1 MKFKKRYIFIPVAL
15 IIIFAVSFFAYW
27 QRENITALKYILINS
42 AEENS
47 KMLKENEKV
56 INNIVEKLSD
66 KGISALPE
74 EAVEMMNNG
83 DLTEKDVADIIS
95 GKTTVDEVKNRK
107 DNPTN
112 ESNNGNQ
119 DNTEPSTIA
128 NLVAQIYSLRS
139 SFVGKLDS
147 LIAQAK
153 DEWSA
158 GGVKKKDFV
167 SKYIGLGTSLEAQC
181 DAQFESI
188 ISQIKE
194 ELKRIGGDE
203 SIISELKKAY
213 KNEKTAKKASILS
226 QIK

>member
-1 MKFKKRYIFIPVAL
+1 MKFKKRYIFIPLAL
-15 IIIFAVSFFAYW
+15 ILIFSISALAYW
-27 QRENITALKYILINS
+27 QWENITALKYMLTNS
-42 AEENS
+42 AEETTQ
-47 KMLKENEKV
+47 MLKENEKV

-66 KGISALPE
+66 EGISALPE

-83 DLTEKDVADIIS
+83 ELTEKDAADIIS
-95 GKTTVDEVKNRK
+95 GKTTIDEVKNK
-107 DNPTN
+107 KNNTD
-112 ESNNGNQ
+112 ESQ
-119 DNTEPSTIA
+119 ANTEASNIS

-153 DEWSA
+153 AEWSA
-158 GGVKKKDFV
+158 GGVNKKDFI
-167 SKYIGLGTSLEAQC
+167 SKYIGLGTSLEGQC

-194 ELKRIGGDE
+194 ELKRTGGDE

>member
-1 MKFKKRYIFIPVAL
+1 MKFKKRYIFIPLAL
-15 IIIFAVSFFAYW
+15 ILIFSISALAYW
-27 QRENITALKYILINS
+27 QWENITAIKYMLTNS
-42 AEENS
+42 AEETS
-47 KMLKENEKV
+47 QMLKENEKV

-66 KGISALPE
+66 EGISALPE

-83 DLTEKDVADIIS
+83 ELTEKDAADIIS
-95 GKTTVDEVKNRK
+95 GKTTIDEVKNK
-107 DNPTN
+107 KNNTD
-112 ESNNGNQ
+112 ESQANSEASNI
-119 DNTEPSTIA
+119 S

-153 DEWSA
+153 AEWSA
-158 GGVKKKDFV
+158 GGVNKKDFI
-167 SKYIGLGTSLEAQC
+167 SKYIGLGTSLEGQC

-194 ELKRIGGDE
+194 ELKRTGGDE

>member
-1 MKFKKRYIFIPVAL
+1 MEFKKRYIFIPLAL
-15 IIIFAVSFFAYW
+15 ILIFSISALAYW
-27 QRENITALKYILINS
+27 QWENITALKYMLTNS
-42 AEENS
+42 AEETT

-66 KGISALPE
+66 EGISALPE

-83 DLTEKDVADIIS
+83 ELTEKDAADIIS
-95 GKTTVDEVKNRK
+95 GKTTIDEVKNK
-107 DNPTN
+107 KNNTD
-112 ESNNGNQ
+112 ESQANSEASNI
-119 DNTEPSTIA
+119 S

-153 DEWSA
+153 AEWSA
-158 GGVKKKDFV
+158 GGVNKKDFI
-167 SKYIGLGTSLEAQC
+167 SKYIGLGTSLEGQC

-194 ELKRIGGDE
+194 ELKRTGGDE

>member
-1 MKFKKRYIFIPVAL
+1 MKFKKRYIFIPLAL
-15 IIIFAVSFFAYW
+15 ILIFSISALAYW
-27 QRENITALKYILINS
+27 QWENITALKYMLTNS
-42 AEENS
+42 AEETS
-47 KMLKENEKV
+47 QMLKENEKV

-66 KGISALPE
+66 EGISALPE

-83 DLTEKDVADIIS
+83 ELTEKEAADIIS
-95 GKTTVDEVKNRK
+95 GKTTIDEVKNK
-107 DNPTN
+107 KNNTD
-112 ESNNGNQ
+112 ESQ
-119 DNTEPSTIA
+119 ANTEASNIS

-153 DEWSA
+153 AEWSA
-158 GGVKKKDFV
+158 GGVNKKDFI
-167 SKYIGLGTSLEAQC
+167 SKYIGLGTSLEGQC

-194 ELKRIGGDE
+194 ELKRTGGDE

>member
-1 MKFKKRYIFIPVAL
+1 MKFKKRYIFIPLAL
-15 IIIFAVSFFAYW
+15 ILIFSISALAYW
-27 QRENITALKYILINS
+27 QWENITALKYMLTNS
-42 AEENS
+42 AEETS
-47 KMLKENEKV
+47 QMLKENEKV

-66 KGISALPE
+66 EGISALPE

-83 DLTEKDVADIIS
+83 ELTEKDAADIIS
-95 GKTTVDEVKNRK
+95 GKTTIDEVKNK
-107 DNPTN
+107 KNNTD
-112 ESNNGNQ
+112 ESQANSEASNI
-119 DNTEPSTIA
+119 S

-153 DEWSA
+153 AEWSA
-158 GGVKKKDFV
+158 GGVNKKDFI
-167 SKYIGLGTSLEAQC
+167 SKYIGLGTSLEGQC

-194 ELKRIGGDE
+194 ELKRTGGDE

>member
-1 MKFKKRYIFIPVAL
+1 MNFKKRYIFIPLAL
-15 IIIFAVSFFAYW
+15 ILIFSISALAYLQW
-27 QRENITALKYILINS
+27 ENITALKYMLTNS
-42 AEENS
+42 AEETS
-47 KMLKENEKV
+47 QMLKENEKV

-66 KGISALPE
+66 EGISALPE

-83 DLTEKDVADIIS
+83 ELTEKDAADIIS
-95 GKTTVDEVKNRK
+95 GKTTIDEVKNK
-107 DNPTN
+107 KNNTD
-112 ESNNGNQ
+112 ESQ
-119 DNTEPSTIA
+119 ANTEASNIS

-153 DEWSA
+153 AEWSA
-158 GGVKKKDFV
+158 GGVNKKDFI
-167 SKYIGLGTSLEAQC
+167 SKYIGLGTSLEGQC

-194 ELKRIGGDE
+194 ELKRTGGDE

>member
-1 MKFKKRYIFIPVAL
+1 MKFKKRYIFIPLAL
-15 IIIFAVSFFAYW
+15 ILIFSISALAYW
-27 QRENITALKYILINS
+27 QWENITALKYMLTNS
-42 AEENS
+42 SEETTQ
-47 KMLKENEKV
+47 MLKENEKV

-66 KGISALPE
+66 EGISALPE

-83 DLTEKDVADIIS
+83 ELTEKDAADIIS
-95 GKTTVDEVKNRK
+95 GKTTIDKVKNK
-107 DNPTN
+107 KNNTD
-112 ESNNGNQ
+112 ESQANSEASNI
-119 DNTEPSTIA
+119 S

-153 DEWSA
+153 AEWSA
-158 GGVKKKDFV
+158 GGVNKKDFI
-167 SKYIGLGTSLEAQC
+167 SKYIGLGTSLEGQC

-194 ELKRIGGDE
+194 ELKRTGGDE

>member
-1 MKFKKRYIFIPVAL
+1 MKFKKRYIFIPLAL
-15 IIIFAVSFFAYW
+15 ILIFSISALAYW
-27 QRENITALKYILINS
+27 QWENITAIKYMLTNS
-42 AEENS
+42 TEETFQ
-47 KMLKENEKV
+47 MLKENEKV

-66 KGISALPE
+66 EGISALPE
-74 EAVEMMNNG
+74 EAVEMMSNG
-83 DLTEKDVADIIS
+83 ELTEKDAADIIS
-95 GKTTVDEVKNRK
+95 GKTTIDEVKNK
-107 DNPTN
+107 KNNTD
-112 ESNNGNQ
+112 ESQANS
-119 DNTEPSTIA
+119 EPSNIS

-153 DEWSA
+153 AEWSA
-158 GGVKKKDFV
+158 GGVNKKDFI
-167 SKYIGLGTSLEAQC
+167 SKYIGLGTSLEGQC

-194 ELKRIGGDE
+194 ELKRTGGDE

>member
-1 MKFKKRYIFIPVAL
+1 MKFKKRYIFAPITLA
-15 IIIFAVSFFAYW
+15 IIFAVSSLAYW
-27 QRENITALKYILINS
+27 QWENITALKYMLTNS
-42 AEENS
+42 TEENS
-47 KMLKENEKV
+47 DMLKESEKV

-66 KGISALPE
+66 EGLSALPE

-83 DLTEKDVADIIS
+83 ELTEKDAADIIS
-95 GKTTVDEVKNRK
+95 GKITVDEIKNK
-107 DNPTN
+107 
-112 ESNNGNQ
+112 NNSTT
-119 DNTEPSTIA
+119 NTEISNQNTTESSNIS

-153 DEWSA
+153 AEWSA
-158 GGVKKKDFV
+158 GGVNKKDFI
-167 SKYIGLGTSLEAQC
+167 SKYIGLGTSLEGQC

-188 ISQIKE
+188 ISQIRE
-194 ELKRIGGDE
+194 ELKRTGGDE

-226 QIK
+226 KIK

>member
-1 MKFKKRYIFIPVAL
+1 MNFKKRYIFIPLAL
-15 IIIFAVSFFAYW
+15 ILIFSISALAYW
-27 QRENITALKYILINS
+27 QWENITALKYMLTNS
-42 AEENS
+42 AEETTQ
-47 KMLKENEKV
+47 MLKENEKV

-66 KGISALPE
+66 EGISALPE

-83 DLTEKDVADIIS
+83 ELTEKDAADIIS
-95 GKTTVDEVKNRK
+95 GKTTIDEVKNK
-107 DNPTN
+107 KNNTD
-112 ESNNGNQ
+112 ESQ
-119 DNTEPSTIA
+119 ANTEASNIS

-153 DEWSA
+153 AEWSA
-158 GGVKKKDFV
+158 GGVNKKDFI
-167 SKYIGLGTSLEAQC
+167 SKYIGLGTSLEGQC

-194 ELKRIGGDE
+194 ELKRTGGDE

>member
-1 MKFKKRYIFIPVAL
+1 MKFKKRYIFIPLAL
-15 IIIFAVSFFAYW
+15 ILIFSISALAYW
-27 QRENITALKYILINS
+27 QWENITALKYMLTNS
-42 AEENS
+42 AEETS
-47 KMLKENEKV
+47 QMLKENEKV
-56 INNIVEKLSD
+56 INNIIEKLSD
-66 KGISALPE
+66 EGISALPE

-83 DLTEKDVADIIS
+83 ELTEKDAADIIS
-95 GKTTVDEVKNRK
+95 GKTTIDEVKNK
-107 DNPTN
+107 KNNTD
-112 ESNNGNQ
+112 ESQ
-119 DNTEPSTIA
+119 ANTEASNISS
-128 NLVAQIYSLRS
+128 LVAQIYSLRS

-153 DEWSA
+153 AEWSA
-158 GGVKKKDFV
+158 GGVNKKDFI
-167 SKYIGLGTSLEAQC
+167 SKYIGLGTSLEGQC

-194 ELKRIGGDE
+194 ELKRTGGDE

>member
-1 MKFKKRYIFIPVAL
+1 MKFKKRYIFIPLAL
-15 IIIFAVSFFAYW
+15 ILIFSISALAYW
-27 QRENITALKYILINS
+27 QWENITAIKYMLTNS
-42 AEENS
+42 AEETS
-47 KMLKENEKV
+47 QMLKENEKV

-66 KGISALPE
+66 EGISALPE

-83 DLTEKDVADIIS
+83 ELTEKDAADIIS
-95 GKTTVDEVKNRK
+95 GKTTIDEVKNK
-107 DNPTN
+107 KNNTD
-112 ESNNGNQ
+112 ESQ
-119 DNTEPSTIA
+119 ANTETSNISS
-128 NLVAQIYSLRS
+128 LVAQIYSLRS

-153 DEWSA
+153 AEWSA
-158 GGVKKKDFV
+158 GGVNKKDFI
-167 SKYIGLGTSLEAQC
+167 SKYIGLGTSLEGQC

-194 ELKRIGGDE
+194 ELKRTGGDE

>member
-1 MKFKKRYIFIPVAL
+1 MKFKKRYIFIPLAL
-15 IIIFAVSFFAYW
+15 ILIFSISALAYW
-27 QRENITALKYILINS
+27 QWENITALKYMLTNS
-42 AEENS
+42 TEETS
-47 KMLKENEKV
+47 QMLKENEKV

-66 KGISALPE
+66 EGISALPE

-83 DLTEKDVADIIS
+83 ELTEKDAADIIS
-95 GKTTVDEVKNRK
+95 GKTTIDEVKNK
-107 DNPTN
+107 KNNTD
-112 ESNNGNQ
+112 ESQANSEASNI
-119 DNTEPSTIA
+119 S

-153 DEWSA
+153 AEWSA
-158 GGVKKKDFV
+158 GGVNKKDFI
-167 SKYIGLGTSLEAQC
+167 SKYIGLGTSLEGQC

-194 ELKRIGGDE
+194 ELKRTGGDE

>member
-1 MKFKKRYIFIPVAL
+1 MKFKKRYIFIPLAL
-15 IIIFAVSFFAYW
+15 ILIFSISALAYW
-27 QRENITALKYILINS
+27 QWENITALKYMLTNS
-42 AEENS
+42 AEETTQ
-47 KMLKENEKV
+47 MLKENEKV

-74 EAVEMMNNG
+74 DAVEMMNNG
-83 DLTEKDVADIIS
+83 ELTEKDAADIIS
-95 GKTTVDEVKNRK
+95 GKTTIDEVKNK
-107 DNPTN
+107 KNNTD
-112 ESNNGNQ
+112 ESQ
-119 DNTEPSTIA
+119 ANTEASNIS

-153 DEWSA
+153 AEWSA
-158 GGVKKKDFV
+158 GGVNKKDFI
-167 SKYIGLGTSLEAQC
+167 SKYIGLGTSLEGQC

-194 ELKRIGGDE
+194 ELKRTGGDE

>member
-1 MKFKKRYIFIPVAL
+1 MKFKKRYIFIPLAL
-15 IIIFAVSFFAYW
+15 ILIFSISALAYW
-27 QRENITALKYILINS
+27 QWENITALKYMLTNS
-42 AEENS
+42 AEETS
-47 KMLKENEKV
+47 QMLKENEKV

-66 KGISALPE
+66 EGISALPE

-83 DLTEKDVADIIS
+83 ELTEKDAADIIS
-95 GKTTVDEVKNRK
+95 GKTTIDEVKNK
-107 DNPTN
+107 KN
-112 ESNNGNQ
+112 
-119 DNTEPSTIA
+119 NTEESQANSEASNIS

-153 DEWSA
+153 AEWSA
-158 GGVKKKDFV
+158 GGVNKKDFI
-167 SKYIGLGTSLEAQC
+167 SKYIGLGTSLEGQC

-194 ELKRIGGDE
+194 ELKRTGGDE

>member
-1 MKFKKRYIFIPVAL
+1 MKFKKRYIFIPLAL
-15 IIIFAVSFFAYW
+15 ILIFSISALAYW
-27 QRENITALKYILINS
+27 QWENITVLKYMLTNS
-42 AEENS
+42 AEETTQ
-47 KMLKENEKV
+47 MLKENEKV

-66 KGISALPE
+66 EGISALPE

-83 DLTEKDVADIIS
+83 ELTEKDAADIIS
-95 GKTTVDEVKNRK
+95 GKTTIDEVKNK
-107 DNPTN
+107 KNNTD
-112 ESNNGNQ
+112 ESQANSEASNI
-119 DNTEPSTIA
+119 S

-153 DEWSA
+153 AEWSA
-158 GGVKKKDFV
+158 GGVNKKDFI
-167 SKYIGLGTSLEAQC
+167 SKYIGLGTSLEGQC

-194 ELKRIGGDE
+194 ELKRTGGDE

>member
-1 MKFKKRYIFIPVAL
+1 MKFKKRYIFIPLAL
-15 IIIFAVSFFAYW
+15 ILIFSISALAYW
-27 QRENITALKYILINS
+27 QWENITALKYMLPNS
-42 AEENS
+42 AEETTQ
-47 KMLKENEKV
+47 MLKENEKV

-66 KGISALPE
+66 EGISALPE

-83 DLTEKDVADIIS
+83 ELTEKDAADIIS
-95 GKTTVDEVKNRK
+95 GKTTIDEVKNK
-107 DNPTN
+107 KNNTD
-112 ESNNGNQ
+112 ESQANSEASNI
-119 DNTEPSTIA
+119 S

-153 DEWSA
+153 AEWSA
-158 GGVKKKDFV
+158 GGVNKKDFI
-167 SKYIGLGTSLEAQC
+167 SKYIGLGTSLEGQC

-194 ELKRIGGDE
+194 ELKRTGGDE

>member
-1 MKFKKRYIFIPVAL
+1 MKFKKRYVVIPVAL
-15 IIIFAVSFFAYW
+15 IIISAVSFLAYW
-27 QRENITALKYILINS
+27 QRENITALKYMLTNS

-47 KMLKENEKV
+47 EMLKENEKV

-66 KGISALPE
+66 EGITALPE

-83 DLTEKDVADIIS
+83 DLTEREAADIIS
-95 GKTTVDEVKNRK
+95 GKTTVDEVKSK
-107 DNPTN
+107 KENPNDENTN
-112 ESNNGNQ
+112 ETR
-119 DNTEPSTIA
+119 DNTEQSNIS

-153 DEWSA
+153 AEWSA
-158 GGVKKKDFV
+158 GGVNKKDFV
-167 SKYIGLGTSLEAQC
+167 SKYIGLGTSLEGQC

-194 ELKRIGGDE
+194 ELKRTGGDE
-203 SIISELKKAY
+203 SLISELKKAY
-213 KNEKTAKKASILS
+213 RNEKTAKKASILS

>member
-1 MKFKKRYIFIPVAL
+1 MNFKKRYIFVPIAL
-15 IIIFAVSFFAYW
+15 FIFFAVSYLAYW
-27 QRENITALKYILINS
+27 QWENITALKYMFTNS
-42 AEENS
+42 AEETS
-47 KMLKENEKV
+47 QMLKENEKV

-66 KGISALPE
+66 KGITALSE

-83 DLTEKDVADIIS
+83 ELTEKDAADIIS
-95 GKTTVDEVKNRK
+95 GKTTVDEIKNK
-107 DNPTN
+107 NNSTTN
-112 ESNNGNQ
+112 NQNSNQNTTESSNV
-119 DNTEPSTIA
+119 A

-153 DEWSA
+153 AEWSA
-158 GGVKKKDFV
+158 GGVNKKEFI
-167 SKYIGLGTSLEAQC
+167 SKYIGLGTSLEGQC

-194 ELKRIGGDE
+194 ELKRTGGDE
-203 SIISELKKAY
+203 SLISELKKAY

-226 QIK
+226 KIK

>member
-1 MKFKKRYIFIPVAL
+1 MKFKKRYIFIPLAL
-15 IIIFAVSFFAYW
+15 ILIFSISALAYW
-27 QRENITALKYILINS
+27 QWENITALKYMLTNS
-42 AEENS
+42 AEETTQ
-47 KMLKENEKV
+47 MLKENEKV

-66 KGISALPE
+66 EGISALPE

-83 DLTEKDVADIIS
+83 ELTEKDAADIIS
-95 GKTTVDEVKNRK
+95 GKTTIDEVKNK
-107 DNPTN
+107 KNNTD
-112 ESNNGNQ
+112 ESQANSEASNI
-119 DNTEPSTIA
+119 S

-153 DEWSA
+153 AEWSA
-158 GGVKKKDFV
+158 GGVNKKDFI
-167 SKYIGLGTSLEAQC
+167 SKYIGLGTSLEGQC

-194 ELKRIGGDE
+194 ELKRTGGDE

>member
-1 MKFKKRYIFIPVAL
+1 MKFKKRYIFIPLAL
-15 IIIFAVSFFAYW
+15 ILIFSISALAYW
-27 QRENITALKYILINS
+27 QWENITALKYMLTNS
-42 AEENS
+42 AEETTQ
-47 KMLKENEKV
+47 MLKENEKV

-66 KGISALPE
+66 EGISALPE

-83 DLTEKDVADIIS
+83 ELTEKDAADIIS
-95 GKTTVDEVKNRK
+95 GKTTIDEVKNK
-107 DNPTN
+107 KNNTD
-112 ESNNGNQ
+112 ESQ
-119 DNTEPSTIA
+119 ANTETSNISS
-128 NLVAQIYSLRS
+128 LVAQIYSLRS

-153 DEWSA
+153 AEWSA
-158 GGVKKKDFV
+158 GGVNKKDFI
-167 SKYIGLGTSLEAQC
+167 SKYIGLGTSLEGQC

-194 ELKRIGGDE
+194 ELKRTGGDE

>member
-1 MKFKKRYIFIPVAL
+1 MKFKKRYIFIPLAL
-15 IIIFAVSFFAYW
+15 ILIFSISALAYW
-27 QRENITALKYILINS
+27 QWENITAIKYMLTNS
-42 AEENS
+42 AEETTQ
-47 KMLKENEKV
+47 MLKENEKV

-66 KGISALPE
+66 EGISALPE

-83 DLTEKDVADIIS
+83 ELTEKDAADIIS
-95 GKTTVDEVKNRK
+95 GKTTIDEVKNK
-107 DNPTN
+107 KNNTD
-112 ESNNGNQ
+112 ESQANSEASNI
-119 DNTEPSTIA
+119 S

-153 DEWSA
+153 AEWSA
-158 GGVKKKDFV
+158 GGVNKKDFI
-167 SKYIGLGTSLEAQC
+167 SKYIGLGTSLEGQC

-194 ELKRIGGDE
+194 ELKRTGGDE

>member
-1 MKFKKRYIFIPVAL
+1 MNFKKRYIFIPLAL
-15 IIIFAVSFFAYW
+15 ILIFSISALAYW
-27 QRENITALKYILINS
+27 QWENITALKYMLTNS
-42 AEENS
+42 SEETTQ
-47 KMLKENEKV
+47 MLKENEKV

-66 KGISALPE
+66 EGISALPE

-83 DLTEKDVADIIS
+83 ELTEKDAADIIS
-95 GKTTVDEVKNRK
+95 GKTTIDEVKNK
-107 DNPTN
+107 KNNTD
-112 ESNNGNQ
+112 ESQANSEASNI
-119 DNTEPSTIA
+119 S

-153 DEWSA
+153 AEWSA
-158 GGVKKKDFV
+158 GGVNKKDFI
-167 SKYIGLGTSLEAQC
+167 SKYIGLGTSLEGQC

-194 ELKRIGGDE
+194 ELKRTGGDE

>member
-1 MKFKKRYIFIPVAL
+1 MNFKKRYIFIPLAL
-15 IIIFAVSFFAYW
+15 ILIFSISALAYW
-27 QRENITALKYILINS
+27 QWENITALKYMLTNS
-42 AEENS
+42 AEETTQ
-47 KMLKENEKV
+47 MLKENEKV

-66 KGISALPE
+66 EGISALPE

-83 DLTEKDVADIIS
+83 ELTEKDAADIIS
-95 GKTTVDEVKNRK
+95 GKTTIDEVKNK
-107 DNPTN
+107 KNNTD
-112 ESNNGNQ
+112 ESQANSEASNI
-119 DNTEPSTIA
+119 S

-153 DEWSA
+153 AEWSA
-158 GGVKKKDFV
+158 GGVNKKDFI
-167 SKYIGLGTSLEAQC
+167 SKYIGLGTSLEGQC

-194 ELKRIGGDE
+194 ELKRTGGDE

>member
-1 MKFKKRYIFIPVAL
+1 MKFKKRYIFIPLAL
-15 IIIFAVSFFAYW
+15 ILIFSISALAYW
-27 QRENITALKYILINS
+27 QWENITALKYMLTNS
-42 AEENS
+42 AEETTQ
-47 KMLKENEKV
+47 MLKENEKV

-66 KGISALPE
+66 EGISALPE

-83 DLTEKDVADIIS
+83 ELTEKDAADIIS
-95 GKTTVDEVKNRK
+95 GKTTIDEVKNK
-107 DNPTN
+107 KNNTD
-112 ESNNGNQ
+112 ESQANYEASNI
-119 DNTEPSTIA
+119 S

-153 DEWSA
+153 AEWSA
-158 GGVKKKDFV
+158 GGVNKKDFI
-167 SKYIGLGTSLEAQC
+167 SKYIGLGTSLEGQC

-194 ELKRIGGDE
+194 ELKRTGGDE

>member
-1 MKFKKRYIFIPVAL
+1 MNFKKRYIFIPLAL
-15 IIIFAVSFFAYW
+15 ILIFSISALAYW
-27 QRENITALKYILINS
+27 QWENITALKYMLTNS
-42 AEENS
+42 SEETTQ
-47 KMLKENEKV
+47 MLKENEKV

-66 KGISALPE
+66 EGISALPE

-83 DLTEKDVADIIS
+83 ELTEKDAADIIS
-95 GKTTVDEVKNRK
+95 GKTTIDEVKNK
-107 DNPTN
+107 KNNTD
-112 ESNNGNQ
+112 ESQ
-119 DNTEPSTIA
+119 ANTEASNIS

-153 DEWSA
+153 AEWSA
-158 GGVKKKDFV
+158 GGVNKKDFI
-167 SKYIGLGTSLEAQC
+167 SKYIGLGTSLEGQC

-194 ELKRIGGDE
+194 ELKRTGGDE

>member
-1 MKFKKRYIFIPVAL
+1 MNFKKRYIFIPLAL
-15 IIIFAVSFFAYW
+15 ILIFSISALAYW
-27 QRENITALKYILINS
+27 QWENITALKYMLTNS
-42 AEENS
+42 AEETS
-47 KMLKENEKV
+47 QMLKENEKV

-66 KGISALPE
+66 EGISALPE

-83 DLTEKDVADIIS
+83 ELTEKDAADIIS
-95 GKTTVDEVKNRK
+95 GKTTIDEVKNK
-107 DNPTN
+107 KNNTD
-112 ESNNGNQ
+112 ESQANSEASNI
-119 DNTEPSTIA
+119 S

-153 DEWSA
+153 AEWSA
-158 GGVKKKDFV
+158 GGVNKKDFI
-167 SKYIGLGTSLEAQC
+167 SKYIGLGTSLEGQC

-194 ELKRIGGDE
+194 ELKRTGGDE

>member
-1 MKFKKRYIFIPVAL
+1 MNFKKRYIFIPLAL
-15 IIIFAVSFFAYW
+15 ILIFSISALAYW
-27 QRENITALKYILINS
+27 QWENITALKYMLTNS
-42 AEENS
+42 AEETTQ
-47 KMLKENEKV
+47 MLKENEKV

-66 KGISALPE
+66 EGISALPE

-83 DLTEKDVADIIS
+83 ELTEKDAADIIS
-95 GKTTVDEVKNRK
+95 GKTTIDEVKNK
-107 DNPTN
+107 KNNTD
-112 ESNNGNQ
+112 ESQANS
-119 DNTEPSTIA
+119 EPSNIS

-153 DEWSA
+153 AEWSA
-158 GGVKKKDFV
+158 GGVNKKDFI
-167 SKYIGLGTSLEAQC
+167 SKYIGLGTSLEGQC

-194 ELKRIGGDE
+194 ELKRTGGDE

>member
-1 MKFKKRYIFIPVAL
+1 MKFKKRYIFIPLAL
-15 IIIFAVSFFAYW
+15 ILIFSISALAYW
-27 QRENITALKYILINS
+27 QWENITVLKYMLTNS
-42 AEENS
+42 AEETTQ
-47 KMLKENEKV
+47 MLKENEKV

-66 KGISALPE
+66 EGISALPE

-83 DLTEKDVADIIS
+83 ELTEKDAADIIS
-95 GKTTVDEVKNRK
+95 GKTTIDEVKNK
-107 DNPTN
+107 KNNTD
-112 ESNNGNQ
+112 ESQ
-119 DNTEPSTIA
+119 ANTEASNIS

-153 DEWSA
+153 AEWSA
-158 GGVKKKDFV
+158 GGVNKKDFI
-167 SKYIGLGTSLEAQC
+167 SKYIGLGTSLEGQC

-194 ELKRIGGDE
+194 ELKRTGGDE

>member
-1 MKFKKRYIFIPVAL
+1 MKFKKRYIFIPLAIILIFSISAL
-15 IIIFAVSFFAYW
+15 AYW
-27 QRENITALKYILINS
+27 QWENITALKYMLTNS
-42 AEENS
+42 TEETS
-47 KMLKENEKV
+47 QMLKENEKV
-56 INNIVEKLSD
+56 INNIIEKLSEE
-66 KGISALPE
+66 GISALPE

-83 DLTEKDVADIIS
+83 ELTEKDAADIIS
-95 GKTTVDEVKNRK
+95 GKTTIDEVKNK
-107 DNPTN
+107 KNNTD
-112 ESNNGNQ
+112 ESQ
-119 DNTEPSTIA
+119 ANTEASNIS

-153 DEWSA
+153 AEWTA
-158 GGVKKKDFV
+158 GGVNKKDFI
-167 SKYIGLGTSLEAQC
+167 SKYIGLGTSLEGQC

-194 ELKRIGGDE
+194 ELKRTGGDE

>member
-1 MKFKKRYIFIPVAL
+1 MNFKKRYIFIPLAL
-15 IIIFAVSFFAYW
+15 ILIFSISALAYW
-27 QRENITALKYILINS
+27 QWENITALKYMLTNS
-42 AEENS
+42 SEETTQ
-47 KMLKENEKV
+47 MLKENEKV

-66 KGISALPE
+66 EGISALPE

-83 DLTEKDVADIIS
+83 ELTEKDAADIIS
-95 GKTTVDEVKNRK
+95 GKTTIDKVKNK
-107 DNPTN
+107 KNNTD
-112 ESNNGNQ
+112 ESQANSEASNI
-119 DNTEPSTIA
+119 S

-153 DEWSA
+153 AEWSA
-158 GGVKKKDFV
+158 GGVNKKDFI
-167 SKYIGLGTSLEAQC
+167 SKYIGLGTSLEGQC

-194 ELKRIGGDE
+194 ELKRTGGDE

>member
-1 MKFKKRYIFIPVAL
+1 MEFKKRYIFIPLAL
-15 IIIFAVSFFAYW
+15 ILIFSISALAYW
-27 QRENITALKYILINS
+27 QWENITALKYMLTNS
-42 AEENS
+42 AEETTQ
-47 KMLKENEKV
+47 MLKENEKV

-66 KGISALPE
+66 EGISALPE

-83 DLTEKDVADIIS
+83 ELTEKDAADIIS
-95 GKTTVDEVKNRK
+95 GKTTIDEVKNK
-107 DNPTN
+107 KNNTD
-112 ESNNGNQ
+112 ESQANSESSNI
-119 DNTEPSTIA
+119 S

-153 DEWSA
+153 AEWSA
-158 GGVKKKDFV
+158 GGVNKKDFI
-167 SKYIGLGTSLEAQC
+167 SKYIGLGTSLEGQC

-194 ELKRIGGDE
+194 ELKRTGGDE

>member
-1 MKFKKRYIFIPVAL
+1 MKFKKRYIFIPLAL
-15 IIIFAVSFFAYW
+15 ILIFSISALAYW
-27 QRENITALKYILINS
+27 QWENITALKYMLTNS
-42 AEENS
+42 AEETS
-47 KMLKENEKV
+47 QMLKENEKV

-66 KGISALPE
+66 EGISALPE

-83 DLTEKDVADIIS
+83 ELTEKDAADIIS
-95 GKTTVDEVKNRK
+95 GKTTIDEVKNK
-107 DNPTN
+107 KNNTD
-112 ESNNGNQ
+112 ESQ
-119 DNTEPSTIA
+119 ANTETSNIS

-153 DEWSA
+153 AEWSA
-158 GGVKKKDFV
+158 GGVNKKDFI
-167 SKYIGLGTSLEAQC
+167 SKYIGLGTSLEGQC

-194 ELKRIGGDE
+194 ELKRTGGDE

>member
-1 MKFKKRYIFIPVAL
+1 MNFKKRYIFIPLAL
-15 IIIFAVSFFAYW
+15 ILIFSISALAYW
-27 QRENITALKYILINS
+27 QWENITALKYMLTNS
-42 AEENS
+42 SEETTQ
-47 KMLKENEKV
+47 MLKENEKV

-66 KGISALPE
+66 EGISALPE

-83 DLTEKDVADIIS
+83 ELTEKDAADIIS
-95 GKTTVDEVKNRK
+95 GKTTIDEVKNK
-107 DNPTN
+107 KNNTD
-112 ESNNGNQ
+112 ESQ
-119 DNTEPSTIA
+119 ANTETSNISS
-128 NLVAQIYSLRS
+128 LVAQIYSLRS

-153 DEWSA
+153 AEWSA
-158 GGVKKKDFV
+158 GGVNKKDFI
-167 SKYIGLGTSLEAQC
+167 SKYIGLGTSLEGQC

-194 ELKRIGGDE
+194 ELKRTGGDE